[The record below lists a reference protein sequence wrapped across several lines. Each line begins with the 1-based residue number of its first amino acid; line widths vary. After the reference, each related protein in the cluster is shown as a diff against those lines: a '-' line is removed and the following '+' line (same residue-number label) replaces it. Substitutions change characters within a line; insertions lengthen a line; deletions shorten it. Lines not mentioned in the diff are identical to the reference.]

1 MERER
6 MIGLLSRAEGYV
18 SGEELSRELS
28 VTRAAVWK
36 EISALRQAGWPIAS
50 APRQGYRLEGPPPVL
65 SGAYISGRLSQ
76 GSLFSGRVLTEDQV
90 DSTNTR
96 LKAMAA
102 QGAAEGTVLLAE
114 EQTGGRGTRGR
125 SFASPR
131 GEGLYLSLLL
141 RPRVE
146 LGALFSL
153 TGWAAVAVRRGIQA
167 ACGAQADIKWMND
180 LYLDGKK
187 LVGILTELSLLGESG
202 EPDYVVVG
210 IGVNVSQPAGTF
222 RAQGLEGLATSLAMG
237 GYEVERN
244 TLAVCILSAFETL
257 YRDFPRGQMACLEE
271 YRAHCMTL
279 GRSVAFEV
287 GGQTFTGVAQG
298 VEDDFSLRVL
308 GADGREHR
316 VSSGTVRLLS

>member
-1 MERER
+1 
-6 MIGLLSRAEGYV
+6 MIQLLSRAEGYV

-65 SGAYISGRLSQ
+65 SGAYISGRLPQ
-76 GSLFSGRVLTEDQV
+76 GSLFSGKVLTEDQV
-90 DSTNTR
+90 GSTNTR
-96 LKAMAA
+96 LKALAA
-102 QGAAEGTVLLAE
+102 QGAPEGTALLAE

-141 RPRVE
+141 RPKVE
-146 LGALFSL
+146 LGAVFAL

-167 ACGAQADIKWMND
+167 ACGARTDIKWMND

-210 IGVNVSQPAGTF
+210 VGVNVSQSADTF
-222 RAQGLEGLATSLAMG
+222 RAQGLEGVATSLAMG
-237 GYEVERN
+237 GYKVERN
-244 TLAVCILSAFETL
+244 TLAACILSAFEDL
-257 YRDFPRGQMACLEE
+257 YRDFPQGQGACLEE

-279 GRSVAFEV
+279 GRSVAFEA
-287 GGQTFTGVAQG
+287 GGQTLTGTAQG
-298 VEDDFSLRVL
+298 VEDDFSLRVR

-316 VSSGTVRLLS
+316 VSSGTVRLLD